1 MGVVTRT
8 RIKARNVRIDSLL
21 CEARLPG
28 PRNPQYPAS
37 VKTVRRLDAKCVN
50 YADTLG
56 RPESVGVRSDTVLL
70 QERQNL
76 MMPLACTQ
84 AFGAADRF
92 RVHVLRRY
100 ESMSDHTASSLPFGS
115 AKWNRRPPGNEKIFL
130 TIFPPAASIFF

>member
-50 YADTLG
+50 YADTLD
-56 RPESVGVRSDTVLL
+56 RPESVGIRSDTVLL

-76 MMPLACTQ
+76 VMPMAC
-84 AFGAADRF
+84 D
-92 RVHVLRRY
+92 LWRRR
-100 ESMSDHTASSLPFGS
+100 PGS
-115 AKWNRRPPGNEKIFL
+115 ASCSAALRIDVRPHREFVAVRIDKMES
-130 TIFPPAASIFF
+130 AATRK

>member
-8 RIKARNVRIDSLL
+8 RIKARNVLISSLL

-56 RPESVGVRSDTVLL
+56 RPESVGIRSDTVLL
-70 QERQNL
+70 QGRQKPGDAHGL
-76 MMPLACTQ
+76 YPSLW
-84 AFGAADRF
+84 R
-92 RVHVLRRY
+92 RRPVPRHVLRRY

-130 TIFPPAASIFF
+130 

>member
-56 RPESVGVRSDTVLL
+56 RPESVGIRSDTVLL

-76 MMPLACTQ
+76 VMPMACDLC
-84 AFGAADRF
+84 AADRVP
-92 RVHVLRRY
+92 RHVLRRY

-115 AKWNRRPPGNEKIFL
+115 AKWNRRPPGNE
-130 TIFPPAASIFF
+130 